1 MAASYSVNGKVVL
14 ITGGARGIGK
24 AIAMQLRTR
33 GARLVV
39 VDLRPDEIDRT
50 VEELGG
56 DEVALGLQADVT
68 DRGAM
73 QRVVAQAVERFGG
86 LDVVVANAGIV
97 SRAATMRS
105 MATETF
111 DRILDVNVNGV
122 VNTVQAALPQV
133 VERRGQVVAISSV
146 MAFANSAGSIPY
158 GMSKAAV
165 EAMARGLRVE
175 LLPLGASATSVHF
188 GFIDTDMVQRALDTD
203 PVVKGVLDALPS
215 PLKRRLRP
223 EQAAAAVVAGIESRA
238 PRVITPPVWK
248 LFFYLRGII
257 APLLDLQAERDAGT
271 RASMAALDGRDGEE
285 LEMTA

>member
-1 MAASYSVNGKVVL
+1 MVTYDVSGKVVL
-14 ITGGARGIGK
+14 ITGAARGIGN
-24 AIAMQLRTR
+24 ALARQLRAR
-33 GARLVV
+33 GALIAV
-39 VDLRPDEIDRT
+39 VDLRPDDVDRA

-56 DEVALGLQADVT
+56 DPVAIGFHADVT

-73 QRVVAQAVERFGG
+73 QRVVAQTVERFGG

-97 SRAATMRS
+97 SRAATMSS

-122 VNTVQAALPQV
+122 VHTVQAALPQV
-133 VERRGQVVAISSV
+133 VERRGQVVVISSV

-165 EAMARGLRVE
+165 EALARGLRVE

-203 PVVKGVLDALPS
+203 PVVSGVLEALPR
-215 PLKRRLRP
+215 PLRKRLKP
-223 EQAAAAVVAGIESRA
+223 EQAAAAVVEGIETRA
-238 PRVITPPVWK
+238 ARVITPGIWK
-248 LFFYLRGII
+248 IFFALRGII
-257 APLLDLQAERDAGT
+257 VPLLDLQAERDAGT
-271 RASMAALDGRDGEE
+271 RASMAALHGRDGEE

>member
-1 MAASYSVNGKVVL
+1 MVTYDVSGKVVL
-14 ITGGARGIGK
+14 ITGAARGIGN
-24 AIAMQLRTR
+24 ALARQLRAR
-33 GARLVV
+33 GALIAV
-39 VDLRPDEIDRT
+39 VDLRPDDVDRA

-56 DEVALGLQADVT
+56 DPVAIGFHADVT

-73 QRVVAQAVERFGG
+73 QRVVAQTVERFGG
-86 LDVVVANAGIV
+86 VDVVVANAGIV
-97 SRAATMRS
+97 SRAATMAS

-122 VNTVQAALPQV
+122 VHTVQAALPQV
-133 VERRGQVVAISSV
+133 IERRGQVIVISSV

-165 EAMARGLRVE
+165 EALARGLRVE

-203 PVVKGVLDALPS
+203 PVVSGVLEALPR
-215 PLKRRLRP
+215 PLRRRLKP
-223 EQAAAAVVAGIESRA
+223 EQAAAAVVAGIETRA
-238 PRVITPPVWK
+238 ARVITPGVWK
-248 LFFYLRGII
+248 VFFVMRGII
-257 APLLDLQAERDAGT
+257 GPLLDLQAERDAGT
-271 RASMAALDGRDGEE
+271 RASMAALHGRDGEE

>member
-1 MAASYSVNGKVVL
+1 MATYDVSGKVVL
-14 ITGGARGIGK
+14 ITGGARGIGN
-24 AIAMQLRTR
+24 ALARQLRAR
-33 GARLVV
+33 GALIAV
-39 VDLRPDEIDRT
+39 VDLRPDDVDLA
-50 VEELGG
+50 VEALGG
-56 DEVALGLQADVT
+56 DPVAIGFHADVT

-73 QRVVAQAVERFGG
+73 QRVVAQTVERFGG

-97 SRAATMRS
+97 SRAATMSS

-133 VERRGQVVAISSV
+133 IERRGQVIAISSV

-165 EAMARGLRVE
+165 EALARGLRVE
-175 LLPLGASATSVHF
+175 LVPLGASATSVHF

-203 PVVKGVLDALPS
+203 PVVSGVLESFPRALRKR
-215 PLKRRLRP
+215 LKP
-223 EQAAAAVVAGIESRA
+223 EQAAAAVVAGIEARA
-238 PRVITPPVWK
+238 PRVITPGIWK
-248 LFFYLRGII
+248 VFYALRGII
-257 APLLDLQAERDAGT
+257 GPLLDRRAESDAGT
-271 RASMAALDGRDGEE
+271 RASMAALHGRDGEE

>member
-1 MAASYSVNGKVVL
+1 MASYSVNGKVVL

-24 AIAMQLRTR
+24 AIAMQLRAR
-33 GARLVV
+33 GANVVV

-73 QRVVAQAVERFGG
+73 QRAVAQTVERFGG

-133 VERRGQVVAISSV
+133 IERRGQVIAISSV

-203 PVVKGVLDALPS
+203 PVVKGVLDALPGS
-215 PLKRRLRP
+215 LKRRLRP
-223 EQAAAAVVAGIESRA
+223 EQAAAAVVAGIERRA

-257 APLLDLQAERDAGT
+257 APLLDLNAERDAGT
-271 RASMAALDGRDGEE
+271 RASMAALDGREGEE

>member
-1 MAASYSVNGKVVL
+1 VAGYDVNGKVVL
-14 ITGGARGIGK
+14 ITGASRGIGN
-24 AIAMQLRTR
+24 AMARQLRAK
-33 GARLVV
+33 GAKIVV
-39 VDLRPDEIDRT
+39 VDLRPDEIDRA

-56 DEVALGLQADVT
+56 DDVALGFQADVT

-73 QRVVAQAVERFGG
+73 QRVVAQAVDRFGG
-86 LDVVVANAGIV
+86 VDIVIANAGVV

-122 VNTVQAALPQV
+122 VNTIQAALPQV
-133 VERRGQVVAISSV
+133 IERRGQVVAISSV

-188 GFIDTDMVQRALDTD
+188 GFIDTDMVQQALDTD
-203 PVVKGVLDALPS
+203 PVVAGVMKALPP
-215 PLKRRLRP
+215 PLRRRLKP
-223 EQAAAAVVAGIESRA
+223 EQAAAAVVEGIETRA
-238 PRVITPPVWK
+238 PRVITPGVWK
-248 LFFYLRGII
+248 VFFYLRGII
-257 APLLDLQAERDAGT
+257 GPLLDLQAERDRGT
-271 RASMAALDGRDGEE
+271 RTSMKALNEREGEE
-285 LEMTA
+285 LKMTA

>member
-1 MAASYSVNGKVVL
+1 MVTYDVSGKVVL
-14 ITGGARGIGK
+14 ITGAARGIGN
-24 AIAMQLRTR
+24 ALARQLRAR
-33 GARLVV
+33 GALIAV
-39 VDLRPDEIDRT
+39 VDLRPDDVDRA

-56 DEVALGLQADVT
+56 DPVAIGFHADVT

-73 QRVVAQAVERFGG
+73 QRVVAQTVERFGG

-97 SRAATMRS
+97 SRAATMAS

-122 VNTVQAALPQV
+122 VHTVQAALPQV
-133 VERRGQVVAISSV
+133 IERRGQVIVISSV

-165 EAMARGLRVE
+165 EALARGLRVE

-203 PVVKGVLDALPS
+203 PVVSGVLEALPR
-215 PLKRRLRP
+215 PLRRRLKP
-223 EQAAAAVVAGIESRA
+223 EQAAAAVVAGIETRA
-238 PRVITPPVWK
+238 ARVITPGVWK
-248 LFFYLRGII
+248 VFFVLRGII
-257 APLLDLQAERDAGT
+257 GPLLDLQAERDAGT
-271 RASMAALDGRDGEE
+271 RASMAALHGRDGEE

>member
-1 MAASYSVNGKVVL
+1 MVTYDVSGKVVL
-14 ITGGARGIGK
+14 ITGAARGIGN
-24 AIAMQLRTR
+24 ALARQLRAR
-33 GARLVV
+33 GALIAV
-39 VDLRPDEIDRT
+39 VDLRPDDVDRA

-56 DEVALGLQADVT
+56 DPVAIGFHADVT

-73 QRVVAQAVERFGG
+73 QRVVAQTVERFGG
-86 LDVVVANAGIV
+86 VDVVVANAGIV
-97 SRAATMRS
+97 SRAATMAS

-122 VNTVQAALPQV
+122 VHTVQAALPQV
-133 VERRGQVVAISSV
+133 IERRGQVIVISSV

-165 EAMARGLRVE
+165 EALARGLRVE

-203 PVVKGVLDALPS
+203 PVVSGVLEALPR
-215 PLKRRLRP
+215 PLRRRLKP
-223 EQAAAAVVAGIESRA
+223 EQAAAAVVAGIETRA
-238 PRVITPPVWK
+238 ARVITPGVWK
-248 LFFYLRGII
+248 VFFVLRGII
-257 APLLDLQAERDAGT
+257 GPLLDLQAERDAGT
-271 RASMAALDGRDGEE
+271 RASMAALHGRDGEE

>member
-1 MAASYSVNGKVVL
+1 MATYDVSGKVVL
-14 ITGGARGIGK
+14 ITGAARGIGN
-24 AIAMQLRTR
+24 ALARQLRAR
-33 GARLVV
+33 GALIAV
-39 VDLRPDEIDRT
+39 VDLRPDDVDRA

-56 DEVALGLQADVT
+56 DPVAIGFNADVT

-73 QRVVAQAVERFGG
+73 QRVVAQTVERFGG

-122 VNTVQAALPQV
+122 VHTVQAALPQV
-133 VERRGQVVAISSV
+133 IERRGQVIVISSV

-188 GFIDTDMVQRALDTD
+188 GFIDTDMVQKALDTD
-203 PVVKGVLDALPS
+203 PVASRMLKTLP
-215 PLKRRLRP
+215 PLLGRRLKP
-223 EQAAAAVVAGIESRA
+223 DEAAAAVVAGIETRA
-238 PRVITPPVWK
+238 ARVITPGIWK
-248 LFFYLRGII
+248 VFFYLRGII
-257 APLLDLQAERDAGT
+257 GPLLDLQAERDKGA
-271 RASMAALDGRDGEE
+271 RSSMVALDDREGEE

>member
-1 MAASYSVNGKVVL
+1 MSTYDVSGKVVL
-14 ITGGARGIGK
+14 VTGAARGIGN
-24 AIAMQLRTR
+24 ALVRQLRAK
-33 GARLVV
+33 GALIAV
-39 VDLRPDEIDRT
+39 VDLRPDDVDRA

-56 DEVALGLQADVT
+56 DPVAIGFHADVT

-73 QRVVAQAVERFGG
+73 QRVVAQTVERFGG

-97 SRAATMRS
+97 SRAATMSS

-122 VNTVQAALPQV
+122 VHTVQAALPQV
-133 VERRGQVVAISSV
+133 VERRGQVIAISSV

-165 EAMARGLRVE
+165 EALARGLRVE

-203 PVVKGVLDALPS
+203 PVVSGVLEALPR
-215 PLKRRLRP
+215 PLRRRLKP
-223 EQAAAAVVAGIESRA
+223 EQAAAAVVAGIETRA
-238 PRVITPPVWK
+238 PRVITPGIWK
-248 LFFYLRGII
+248 VIFALRGII
-257 APLLDLQAERDAGT
+257 GPLLDLQAERDAGT
-271 RASMAALDGRDGEE
+271 RASMAALHGRDGEE